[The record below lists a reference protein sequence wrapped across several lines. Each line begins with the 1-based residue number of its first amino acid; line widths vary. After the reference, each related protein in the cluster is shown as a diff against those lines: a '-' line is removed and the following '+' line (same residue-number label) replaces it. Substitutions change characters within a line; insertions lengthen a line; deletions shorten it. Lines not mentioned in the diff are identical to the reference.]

1 MGSNTIPNNQN
12 QSVLQFITK
21 RNKGIVKVKSQTNSK
36 KIQGRD
42 ENMSLI
48 HFPKIKEDKNQ
59 YTDSRIKGLMTTENV
74 KNLFDISTTTL
85 YRWSSQDNILPK
97 YKVGRRIYFKG
108 EDIERL
114 IK

>member
-1 MGSNTIPNNQN
+1 
-12 QSVLQFITK
+12 
-21 RNKGIVKVKSQTNSK
+21 
-36 KIQGRD
+36 
-42 ENMSLI
+42 MSLI

-108 EDIERL
+108 EDVEKL
-114 IK
+114 IR